1 MYPHRVL
8 PMLLLAGAAMMIMRH
23 NRPGFMSQGEESD
36 KHGPFGLH
44 HGPFSG
50 PHGEWGKRVPPLFE
64 KWHKQMHEQETQPA
78 AS

>member
-1 MYPHRVL
+1 
-8 PMLLLAGAAMMIMRH
+8 
-23 NRPGFMSQGEESD
+23 MSQGEESD

-64 KWHKQMHEQETQPA
+64 KWHKQMHKQETQPA